1 MDNHSFLPCPER
13 FAYTITMKKRTL
25 SQKWRN
31 QKWRWLVPI
40 LLVLMFLTILIWL
53 PWQARRL
60 ETTERQEQ
68 LIADTLWV
76 EQAIRFQINR
86 NEEVL
91 RRLGNDLLQE
101 RLSSTQ
107 ILENFDS
114 LLKGSKEIRRI
125 VWLDADDQVIGASS
139 SALLPGFTELTH
151 QIAAQHEGKFRQI
164 LDGKTHCLPIDFG
177 RNGAGATPS
186 SNQSI
191 AHSDAML
198 SCQIPLIKDVK
209 NKQFA
214 GSFVITYQ
222 LQGILDEMVPWW
234 FAQENEIS
242 FIDEN
247 EHLLAD
253 RSAGGIG
260 KNVYSHNRS
269 LDLPGVAISLRTNS
283 IKSEPKLLSNLLVL
297 SVIFLSLGLLWSML
311 ALWRD
316 INRRLAAEGALRRQ
330 VAFSTAMENS
340 LITGL
345 RARDMEGRLT
355 YVNPSFCKMLG
366 REPSELIGCL
376 PPMPYWA
383 PEALSTYEERF
394 HQILAGTVP
403 SKGFETI
410 YVRANGERFPVLVY
424 ESPLVNEAG
433 IQTGWMSSILDI
445 SELKH
450 AQDLAR
456 QQQEVLHTSARLAT
470 MGEIASMLAHELN
483 QPLAAISSYTAGAL
497 NMINTDQHCDYGQV
511 ESALEKAGAQA
522 QRAGQIIRSVH
533 EFVKKREARREALDI
548 NQLISSVMP
557 LIELQAR
564 AQHVKVQTLFASTLP
579 MVLADRILIEQVLL
593 NLTRNAIEAMA
604 ESPTQHRLLQIVTRF
619 EMHNATHDTHTEV
632 TENDTPQS
640 PQPLMHQQVVVE
652 VIDRGHGIAP
662 EVGQQLFTPFFS
674 TKATGMGMGL
684 NICRTAIEFHGG
696 HLYYRNNPSGG
707 IIFAFS
713 LPLAATT
720 PQSSH

>member
-1 MDNHSFLPCPER
+1 M
-13 FAYTITMKKRTL
+13 IKRTS

-31 QKWRWLVPI
+31 QKWRWLAPI

-91 RRLGNDLLQE
+91 RRLGNDLLQD

-114 LLKGSKEIRRI
+114 LLKGSKEIQRI
-125 VWLDADDQVIGASS
+125 IWLDAEDRVIGAS
-139 SALLPGFTELTH
+139 AANLLPNFPELT
-151 QIAAQHEGKFRQI
+151 QQLAAQHEGKFQQI
-164 LDGKTHCLPIDFG
+164 VDGKTHCLPITFSA
-177 RNGAGATPS
+177 NGLSGANTTS
-186 SNQSI
+186 LNSNI
-191 AHSDAML
+191 ALSDATL
-198 SCQIPLIKDVK
+198 NCQIPLIRENIQGNKT
-209 NKQFA
+209 KQFA
-214 GSFVITYQ
+214 GSFIISYQ

-242 FIDEN
+242 LIDEN
-247 EHLLAD
+247 ERLLAD
-253 RSAGGIG
+253 RSAGGPG
-260 KNVYSHNRS
+260 KNVYNHIRS
-269 LDLPGVAISLRTNS
+269 LDLPGVALSLRTNS

-330 VAFSTAMENS
+330 LAFSAAMENS

-366 REPSELIGCL
+366 REPSELIGRL

-394 HQILAGTVP
+394 NQILSGTVP

-433 IQTGWMSSILDI
+433 VQTGWMSSILDI

-450 AQDLAR
+450 AQDIAR

-497 NMINTDQHCDYGQV
+497 NMLQV
-511 ESALEKAGAQA
+511 SPNHDALQVQKALEKAGAQA

-533 EFVKKREARREALDI
+533 EFVKKREAKREALDI
-548 NQLISSVMP
+548 AQLITGVMP

-564 AQHVKVQTLFASTLP
+564 SYHVKVQTELGAHLP
-579 MVLADRILIEQVLL
+579 LVLADKILIEQVLL

-604 ESPTQHRLLQIVTRF
+604 DSPAARRLLRLVTTI
-619 EMHNATHDTHTEV
+619 EASNTIQKNEHALTGSIDASMIEV
-632 TENDTPQS
+632 N
-640 PQPLMHQQVVVE
+640 QQVIVQ
-652 VIDRGHGIAP
+652 VIDQGHGIAP
-662 EVGQQLFTPFFS
+662 EIDQQLFTPFFS
-674 TKATGMGMGL
+674 TKPTGMGMGL

-696 HLYYRNNPSGG
+696 RLYYRPNPNGG

-713 LPLAATT
+713 LPLAA
-720 PQSSH
+720 PHSK